1 MGWDVNVHVTLMM
14 LRWSWGLGWGGM
26 LTCMHF
32 KNVVRYNQDAVFK
45 ISENSKA
52 SQTDGNAM
60 IRPGME
66 PVEEVC
72 Y

>member
-1 MGWDVNVHVTLMM
+1 MGVGV
-14 LRWSWGLGWGGM
+14 GWGGM
-26 LTCMHF
+26 LTYMRHALQKRCAL
-32 KNVVRYNQDAVFK
+32 QDAVFR

-60 IRPGME
+60 LKE

-72 Y
+72 S

>member
-1 MGWDVNVHVTLMM
+1 MV
-14 LRWSWGLGWGGM
+14 WGGM
-26 LTCMHF
+26 LTYMRQVLQKRCAL
-32 KNVVRYNQDAVFK
+32 QDAVFK

-60 IRPGME
+60 LRPGME

-72 Y
+72 S

>member
-1 MGWDVNVHVTLMM
+1 
-14 LRWSWGLGWGGM
+14 M

-32 KNVVRYNQDAVFK
+32 KNVMRYNQDAVFK
-45 ISENSKA
+45 NSENSKA